1 MLTMLKSALRKAKW
15 KPIAATAVMLLAL
28 AGGFRV
34 YATYYGEGGDEKA
47 VTVELPSNVSSLTV
61 DISGADIKSLTLED
75 LAKAYDVPT
84 ASLVEELRATCNITA
99 QPDEILENIEYSTGI
114 DRETLKECLAVA
126 IGRLKGVD
134 VVVVDDTPIYVST
147 YTPTPSETS
156 ASNSTETAN
165 YTTDV
170 EITGSMLKSYTL
182 EQVAKLYNVS
192 PTDLASLL
200 GVRHKRSARR
210 TARRDYN
217 EQRPRQGGLQGG
229 TDGGHREAQGR

>member
-1 MLTMLKSALRKAKW
+1 MDCTCVAQGEYRPAPDPGIYRDGSIGDSALPGPFRQDAETLGWTFLGLNKDTWTEIHTYMGFAMIGLVAVHLAVGFRSMLTMLKSALRKAKW

-61 DISGADIKSLTLED
+61 
-75 LAKAYDVPT
+75 
-84 ASLVEELRATCNITA
+84 
-99 QPDEILENIEYSTGI
+99 
-114 DRETLKECLAVA
+114 
-126 IGRLKGVD
+126 
-134 VVVVDDTPIYVST
+134 
-147 YTPTPSETS
+147 
-156 ASNSTETAN
+156 
-165 YTTDV
+165 

-200 GVRHKRSARR
+200 KSEYGINAQPDELLDEVI
-210 TARRDYN
+210 TN
-217 EQRPRQGGLQGG
+217 NGL
-229 TDGGHREAQGR
+229 DREAFKEELTEAIEKLRGGEG

>member
-1 MLTMLKSALRKAKW
+1 MGRWTAPAWLRGSIDLLLTLVFTVMAVSGIALYLAPSGRIAETLGWTFLGLNKDTWTEIHTYMGFAMIGLVAVHLAVGFRSMLTMLKSALRKAKW

-61 DISGADIKSLTLED
+61 
-75 LAKAYDVPT
+75 
-84 ASLVEELRATCNITA
+84 
-99 QPDEILENIEYSTGI
+99 
-114 DRETLKECLAVA
+114 
-126 IGRLKGVD
+126 
-134 VVVVDDTPIYVST
+134 
-147 YTPTPSETS
+147 
-156 ASNSTETAN
+156 
-165 YTTDV
+165 

-200 GVRHKRSARR
+200 KSEYGINAQPDELLDEVI
-210 TARRDYN
+210 TN
-217 EQRPRQGGLQGG
+217 NGL
-229 TDGGHREAQGR
+229 DREAFKEELTEAIEKLRGGEG

>member
-1 MLTMLKSALRKAKW
+1 MNMGRWTAPAWLRGSIDLLLTLVFTVMAVSGIALYLAPSGRIAETLGWTFLGLNKDTWTEIHTYMGFAMIGLVAVHLAVGFRSMLTMLKSALRKAKW

-61 DISGADIKSLTLED
+61 
-75 LAKAYDVPT
+75 
-84 ASLVEELRATCNITA
+84 
-99 QPDEILENIEYSTGI
+99 
-114 DRETLKECLAVA
+114 
-126 IGRLKGVD
+126 
-134 VVVVDDTPIYVST
+134 
-147 YTPTPSETS
+147 
-156 ASNSTETAN
+156 
-165 YTTDV
+165 

-200 GVRHKRSARR
+200 KSEYGINAQPDELLDEVI
-210 TARRDYN
+210 TN
-217 EQRPRQGGLQGG
+217 NGL
-229 TDGGHREAQGR
+229 DREAFKEELTEAIEKLRGGEG